1 MEYITHS
8 PEETEALGAEYAKS
22 LKAGDVVAF
31 SGDLGAG
38 KTAFTRGVLHGLG
51 YEGRVTSPT
60 FAIANEYETPTVKV
74 AHFDLYRILDSEAL
88 FEIGFDEYLDGSRIV
103 LIEWSENAADVLPEA
118 AHRRTDSCIRAS
130 CPHPCPSPHLR
141 RTAIRR
147 CRSPSPAEKRPAVPF
162 RRTAFRS
169 LPGQMTSRSSRIA
182 AVPRR
187 RRSAAVPY
195 RTGIGSLLLCLT
207 FLHHH
212 FLFLK

>member
-31 SGDLGAG
+31 SG
-38 KTAFTRGVLHGLG
+38 GLG

-118 AHRRTDSCIRAS
+118 YKTVHIAYGDADNDRRITIG
-130 CPHPCPSPHLR
+130 
-141 RTAIRR
+141 
-147 CRSPSPAEKRPAVPF
+147 E
-162 RRTAFRS
+162 
-169 LPGQMTSRSSRIA
+169 MT
-182 AVPRR
+182 V
-187 RRSAAVPY
+187 
-195 RTGIGSLLLCLT
+195 
-207 FLHHH
+207 
-212 FLFLK
+212 

>member
-1 MEYITHS
+1 MPSRKQTGGNVIKNVILCSGLTCHSECTVVYYKCIVMIDRKVFSWNISPTHPRRPKHS
-8 PEETEALGAEYAKS
+8 AQNTQKS

-118 AHRRTDSCIRAS
+118 YKTVHIAYGDADNDRRIT
-130 CPHPCPSPHLR
+130 
-141 RTAIRR
+141 
-147 CRSPSPAEKRPAVPF
+147 
-162 RRTAFRS
+162 
-169 LPGQMTSRSSRIA
+169 
-182 AVPRR
+182 
-187 RRSAAVPY
+187 
-195 RTGIGSLLLCLT
+195 IGEVT
-207 FLHHH
+207 V
-212 FLFLK
+212 

>member
-31 SGDLGAG
+31 SGDLGTG

-118 AHRRTDSCIRAS
+118 YKTVHIAYGDADNDRRIT
-130 CPHPCPSPHLR
+130 
-141 RTAIRR
+141 
-147 CRSPSPAEKRPAVPF
+147 
-162 RRTAFRS
+162 
-169 LPGQMTSRSSRIA
+169 
-182 AVPRR
+182 
-187 RRSAAVPY
+187 
-195 RTGIGSLLLCLT
+195 IGEVT
-207 FLHHH
+207 V
-212 FLFLK
+212 

>member
-22 LKAGDVVAF
+22 LNAGDVVAF

-118 AHRRTDSCIRAS
+118 YKTVHIAYGDADNDRRIT
-130 CPHPCPSPHLR
+130 
-141 RTAIRR
+141 
-147 CRSPSPAEKRPAVPF
+147 
-162 RRTAFRS
+162 
-169 LPGQMTSRSSRIA
+169 
-182 AVPRR
+182 
-187 RRSAAVPY
+187 
-195 RTGIGSLLLCLT
+195 IGEVT
-207 FLHHH
+207 V
-212 FLFLK
+212 

>member
-74 AHFDLYRILDSEAL
+74 AHFDLY
-88 FEIGFDEYLDGSRIV
+88 EIGFDEYLDGSRIV

-118 AHRRTDSCIRAS
+118 YKTVHIAYGAADNDRRIT
-130 CPHPCPSPHLR
+130 
-141 RTAIRR
+141 
-147 CRSPSPAEKRPAVPF
+147 
-162 RRTAFRS
+162 
-169 LPGQMTSRSSRIA
+169 
-182 AVPRR
+182 
-187 RRSAAVPY
+187 
-195 RTGIGSLLLCLT
+195 IGEVT
-207 FLHHH
+207 V
-212 FLFLK
+212 

>member
-60 FAIANEYETPTVKV
+60 FAIAN

-118 AHRRTDSCIRAS
+118 YKTVHIAYGNADNDRRIT
-130 CPHPCPSPHLR
+130 
-141 RTAIRR
+141 
-147 CRSPSPAEKRPAVPF
+147 
-162 RRTAFRS
+162 
-169 LPGQMTSRSSRIA
+169 
-182 AVPRR
+182 
-187 RRSAAVPY
+187 
-195 RTGIGSLLLCLT
+195 IGEVT
-207 FLHHH
+207 V
-212 FLFLK
+212 

>member
-103 LIEWSENAADVLPEA
+103 LTNGAKTPRTFCRKPTKPSILPTAMRTTTAA
-118 AHRRTDSCIRAS
+118 
-130 CPHPCPSPHLR
+130 LR
-141 RTAIRR
+141 L
-147 CRSPSPAEKRPAVPF
+147 EK
-162 RRTAFRS
+162 
-169 LPGQMTSRSSRIA
+169 
-182 AVPRR
+182 
-187 RRSAAVPY
+187 
-195 RTGIGSLLLCLT
+195 
-207 FLHHH
+207 
-212 FLFLK
+212 

>member
-118 AHRRTDSCIRAS
+118 YKTVHIAYGNADNDRRITIGTGILGGQRVCRAHRGRKTGGAVLSELRPDALAHAAADGGK
-130 CPHPCPSPHLR
+130 PAGKLR
-141 RTAIRR
+141 RITR
-147 CRSPSPAEKRPAVPF
+147 
-162 RRTAFRS
+162 
-169 LPGQMTSRSSRIA
+169 
-182 AVPRR
+182 
-187 RRSAAVPY
+187 
-195 RTGIGSLLLCLT
+195 
-207 FLHHH
+207 
-212 FLFLK
+212 

>member
-51 YEGRVTSPT
+51 YRGRVASPT

-118 AHRRTDSCIRAS
+118 YKTVHIAYGDADNDRRIT
-130 CPHPCPSPHLR
+130 
-141 RTAIRR
+141 
-147 CRSPSPAEKRPAVPF
+147 
-162 RRTAFRS
+162 
-169 LPGQMTSRSSRIA
+169 
-182 AVPRR
+182 
-187 RRSAAVPY
+187 
-195 RTGIGSLLLCLT
+195 IGEVT
-207 FLHHH
+207 V
-212 FLFLK
+212 

>member
-74 AHFDLYRILDSEAL
+74 AHFDLYRILDLA
-88 FEIGFDEYLDGSRIV
+88 V
-103 LIEWSENAADVLPEA
+103 LKWQGAADHQP
-118 AHRRTDSCIRAS
+118 
-130 CPHPCPSPHLR
+130 
-141 RTAIRR
+141 
-147 CRSPSPAEKRPAVPF
+147 
-162 RRTAFRS
+162 
-169 LPGQMTSRSSRIA
+169 
-182 AVPRR
+182 
-187 RRSAAVPY
+187 
-195 RTGIGSLLLCLT
+195 
-207 FLHHH
+207 
-212 FLFLK
+212 